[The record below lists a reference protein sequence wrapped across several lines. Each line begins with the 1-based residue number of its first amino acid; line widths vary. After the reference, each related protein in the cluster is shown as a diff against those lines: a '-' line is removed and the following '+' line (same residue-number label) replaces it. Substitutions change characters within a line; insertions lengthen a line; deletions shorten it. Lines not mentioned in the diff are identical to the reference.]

1 MNNEEKNTKDKVIFA
16 INLES
21 ANDSTAHAKVV
32 VVGYPN
38 LVDPIEIYIVYVF
51 IMIIMFNI

>member
-1 MNNEEKNTKDKVIFA
+1 MNNEEKNTKAKVIFA

-21 ANDSTAHAKVV
+21 TNDSTAHAKVV

-38 LVDPIEIYIVYVF
+38 LVDPIEIYIVYVLLWL
-51 IMIIMFNI
+51 